1 MTLNINDTPNL
12 QLPYLIAAQAQ
23 KHVTH
28 NEALRA
34 LDCLV
39 QLSVL
44 NQDLGTPPGS
54 PVNGARY
61 IVAAAAAGAWAGK
74 ATRIAAWQDNA
85 WAFYAPQTGWLAW
98 VADETKLYVYNGT
111 GWAVATTALN
121 SAPLVGVNTTADSTN
136 RLAVS
141 SPASL
146 FNHEGSDHR
155 VKINKAASADTA
167 SLLLQTAFGGRAE
180 VGLTGDDNL
189 HLKVS
194 ADGATWRDAL
204 VLTAASGTPRLPTAA
219 KAALPSAATAG
230 GGAVIYVPDESGGA
244 VLAFSDG
251 AAWRRVTDRAT
262 VS

>member
-1 MTLNINDTPNL
+1 MTTTNDTPNL

-44 NQDLGTPPGS
+44 DRDLSTPPAA
-54 PVNGARY
+54 PANGARY
-61 IVAAAAAGAWAGK
+61 LVAASPTGAWVGHANH
-74 ATRIAAWQDNA
+74 IAAWQDNA
-85 WAFYAPQTGWLAW
+85 WAFYAPRPGWQAY
-98 VADETKLYVYNGT
+98 VADESVQVAYT
-111 GWAVATTALN
+111 GAAWMVSTGQLN
-121 SAPLVGVNTTADSTN
+121 PTPLVGVNATADSSN
-136 RLAVS
+136 RLTVA
-141 SPASL
+141 AAAAL
-146 FNHEGSDHR
+146 FTHDGTDHR
-155 VKINKAASADTA
+155 LKINKAASADTA
-167 SLLLQTAFGGRAE
+167 SLLFQAAFGGRAE

-194 ADGATWRDAL
+194 PDGTTWRDAL
-204 VLTAASGTPRLPTAA
+204 VLVAATGTPRVPTVP
-219 KAALPSAATAG
+219 KAALPMAATAG
-230 GGAVIYVPDESGGA
+230 SGAVLYVPDESGGG

-251 AAWRRVTDRAT
+251 AVWRRVTDRAT

>member
-1 MTLNINDTPNL
+1 MTTTNDTPNL

-34 LDCLV
+34 LDCIV

-44 NQDLGTPPGS
+44 DRDLNAPPTA
-54 PVNGARY
+54 PANGARY
-61 IVAAAAAGAWAGK
+61 IVAPSPTGAWTGK
-74 ATRIAAWQDNA
+74 ANHIAAWQDNA
-85 WAFYAPQTGWLAW
+85 WAFYAPQTGWQAW
-98 VADETKLYVYNGT
+98 VADEAAQVAYSGT
-111 GWAVATTALN
+111 TWIVSTGQLN
-121 SAPLVGVNTTADSTN
+121 PTPLIGINATADSTN
-136 RLAVS
+136 RLTVAA
-141 SPASL
+141 PAAL
-146 FNHEGSDHR
+146 FNHAGTDHR
-155 VKINKAASADTA
+155 VKINKATSADTA
-167 SLLLQTAFGGRAE
+167 SMLFQAAFGGRAE

-194 ADGATWRDAL
+194 PDGTTWREAL
-204 VLTAASGTPRLPTAA
+204 VLVAATGTPRLPTVL
-219 KAALPSAATAG
+219 KAALPPPATAG
-230 GGAVIYVPDESGGA
+230 GGALLYVPDESGGA

>member
-1 MTLNINDTPNL
+1 MTASINDTPNL

-44 NQDLGTPPGS
+44 DQDLGTPPGS
-54 PVNGARY
+54 PGNGDRY
-61 IVAAAAAGAWAGK
+61 IVAAAAAGAWTGK
-74 ATRIAAWQDNA
+74 AARIAAWQDNA
-85 WAFYAPQTGWLAW
+85 WAFYAPLTGWLAW
-98 VADETKLYVYNGT
+98 VADEAKLVVYNGT
-111 GWAVATTALN
+111 GWVVSSAALN
-121 SAPLVGVNTTADSTN
+121 PTPLVGINATADSTN
-136 RLAVS
+136 RLVIA

-146 FNHEGSDHR
+146 FNHEGTDHR
-155 VKINKAASADTA
+155 IKINKAASADTA
-167 SLLLQTAFGGRAE
+167 SLLYQSAFGGRAE

-194 ADGATWRDAL
+194 TDGSAWRDAL
-204 VLTAASGTPRLPTAA
+204 VLVAASGTPRLPAAA
-219 KAALPSAATAG
+219 KAALPSAASAG

-251 AAWRRVTDRAT
+251 TAWRRVTDRAT

>member
-1 MTLNINDTPNL
+1 MTTTNDTPNL

-44 NQDLGTPPGS
+44 DRDLSTPPAA
-54 PVNGARY
+54 PANGDRY
-61 IVAAAAAGAWAGK
+61 IVAAAPTGTWAGN
-74 ATRIAAWQDNA
+74 ANRIAAWQDNA
-85 WAFYAPQTGWLAW
+85 WAFYAPRTGWQAW
-98 VADETKLYVYNGT
+98 VADEATLVAFNGAAWIVST
-111 GWAVATTALN
+111 APPNPTPLLGINATA
-121 SAPLVGVNTTADSTN
+121 NTSN
-136 RLAVS
+136 RLTVAA
-141 SPASL
+141 PASL
-146 FNHEGSDHR
+146 FNHDGADHR

-167 SLLLQTAFGGRAE
+167 SLLFQAAFGGRAE

-194 ADGATWRDAL
+194 ADGATWREAL
-204 VLTAASGTPRLPTAA
+204 VLVAATGTPRVPTVP
-219 KAALPSAATAG
+219 KAALPPPGTAG